1 MTPSSCLQNARE
13 DIDKALGLLKPLS
26 STFSSSADVSSLV
39 SVCSTLAL
47 LKSMH
52 VQIQASSITMEPLG
66 DEQVEDMLHTLQT
79 KADRINDQVC

>member
-1 MTPSSCLQNARE
+1 
-13 DIDKALGLLKPLS
+13 
-26 STFSSSADVSSLV
+26 
-39 SVCSTLAL
+39 
-47 LKSMH
+47 MH